1 MQHIDVNDDFRK
13 MLLENCGWER
23 TGIKPTVSEEAAQEE
38 APMLEEAKSQK
49 AEKEEVV
56 EEEEEHFCPLCE
68 YSIEEAISDEQIL
81 EHTSQM
87 LLALNEAN
95 SFNIEEALEELT
107 EEELAELEQAEAAE

>member
-1 MQHIDVNDDFRK
+1 MDHIDVNDDFRK

-23 TGIKPTVSEEAAQEE
+23 TGIKPTFKKDGEQES
-38 APMLEEAKSQK
+38 PVLEETKSRK
-49 AEKEEVV
+49 ADKEEVV
-56 EEEEEHFCPLCE
+56 EEKEEHFCPLCE

-81 EHTSQM
+81 DHTSQM

-107 EEELAELEQAEAAE
+107 EEELAELEQVEAAE

>member
-1 MQHIDVNDDFRK
+1 MDHIDVNDDFRK

-23 TGIKPTVSEEAAQEE
+23 TGIKPIFKEEGEQAS
-38 APMLEEAKSQK
+38 PVLEETKSK
-49 AEKEEVV
+49 KGKEEEVV
-56 EEEEEHFCPLCE
+56 EEEEGHFCPLCE

-95 SFNIEEALEELT
+95 SFDIEEALEELT
-107 EEELAELEQAEAAE
+107 EEELAELEAAE